1 MHIQNTRSEPFPTT
15 PLSSFSAVLNRKLWL
30 FLLRCPFSNLPK
42 VVLHLLRAAQN
53 SFNFFQHAKRN
64 YGLIFKRACLLFITL
79 YISTLNIIS
88 YLPTH
93 VTSRKVVHS
102 FKKDISQCRKKVTP
116 TLQLLTPKPLLCLE
130 NEASLDTCQN
140 KKQNRSKLNFPKKV
154 WLACDFSVD
163 FHPL

>member
-1 MHIQNTRSEPFPTT
+1 MCISKILGLRSEPFPTT
-15 PLSSFSAVLNRKLWL
+15 PLSFFSAVLNRKLWL

-88 YLPTH
+88 YLPTQ

-102 FKKDISQCRKKVTP
+102 FKKDSGIEVKRLGYFQYILYGCKR
-116 TLQLLTPKPLLCLE
+116 PLI
-130 NEASLDTCQN
+130 TQYG
-140 KKQNRSKLNFPKKV
+140 R
-154 WLACDFSVD
+154 
-163 FHPL
+163 